1 MSITKLTTNG
11 LAGAK
16 YDTVSADNYYMEP
29 IATTLL
35 GSSQAT
41 ISFTNIPQNYKHL
54 QVRGI
59 MRNDVAITGM
69 GDLRVRFNSDSSANY
84 VYHILYGDGTS
95 AAAGAATSQTYG
107 RLARN
112 VTPCANNGTSIFGTF
127 IADILDYSNVNKFKT
142 IRSLGGSNN
151 NTATA
156 AAQSIS
162 LTSSAWLNTAP
173 ISQIDITD
181 DSSGNFVQY
190 SRFSLYGIKG

>member
-1 MSITKLTTNG
+1 MLNNIAALV
-11 LAGAK
+11 GAPSDVGD
-16 YDTVSADNYYMEP
+16 YES
-29 IATTLL
+29 IATTTLATAT
-35 GSSQAT
+35 AT
-41 ISFTNIPQNYKHL
+41 ITFSSIPATYKHL

-69 GDLRVRFNSDSSANY
+69 GDLRVRFNSDSGNNY
-84 VYHILYGDGTS
+84 VYHILFGDGTS
-95 AAAGAATSQTYG
+95 ATAGTSAASQNYG

-112 VTPCANNGTSIFGTF
+112 VTPCANNGVSIFGAF
-127 IADILDYSNVNKFKT
+127 VADILDYASTSKNKT

-162 LTSSAWLNTAP
+162 LTSSAWLNSANA

-181 DSSGNFVQY
+181 DSSGNFVLY
-190 SRFSLYGIKG
+190 SSFALYGIRG